1 MRQLKN
7 SFLYLAILINVV
19 FLYSCTNSQK
29 KPQETTEQSQHT
41 ESTGQIVDKYVN
53 TLTTVQNKAKKAA
66 EAENKRVEEEGR
78 LLNLIPDPHTQ

>member
-1 MRQLKN
+1 MRQLEN

-53 TLTTVQNKAKKAA
+53 TLTTVQDKAKKAA
-66 EAENKRVEEEGR
+66 EAENKRVEEESK
-78 LLNLIPDPHTQ
+78 LLNLIPDSLTQ